1 MNGASQRMPD
11 RSETAGLLI
20 KVNRNQVTS
29 ETTTPSHEALF
40 LEHKACVL
48 LPTYN
53 NAQKLAGVIED
64 VLAYTHQVM
73 VVNDGSTDDTAEI
86 LKRYPQL
93 KVISYLP
100 NKGKG
105 MALRTG
111 IKEAAAMGYEYAIAL
126 DSDGQHYAKDLPA
139 FLSQIEETP
148 GALIIGARNLGVENV
163 PVKSSFGN
171 KFSNFW
177 YWVNT
182 GNKLPDTQSGY
193 RLYPVQKLAK
203 KHYFTRKYEFE
214 IEVIVRASWSGI
226 PVIFIPISVYY
237 PPADERIT
245 HFRPLKDFTRISVL
259 NTVLVTVAILWV
271 KPRDF
276 IKSLFSKQ
284 GWINIWKSLF
294 INPDESNLM
303 KAASVGFGIFMGVVP
318 IWGFQLAIG
327 IPLALLFRMNKA
339 LFLLAAHISVFP
351 FTMFWILASVL
362 TGKWILGQKAWQFA
376 GNASSF
382 SEVLSTA
389 KKEGAAFFLGGSI
402 LAVVLGAAT
411 FLLTLL
417 ALSVFRRN
425 PKL

>member
-1 MNGASQRMPD
+1 MNP
-11 RSETAGLLI
+11 
-20 KVNRNQVTS
+20 VTNI
-29 ETTTPSHEALF
+29 PSHEALF
-40 LEHKACVL
+40 LQHKACVL

-53 NAQKLAGVIED
+53 NAQKLALVVED
-64 VLAYTHQVM
+64 VLAYTNQVV
-73 VVNDGSTDDTAEI
+73 VVNDGSTDDTAAI
-86 LKRYPQL
+86 LTKYPQL

-105 MALRTG
+105 WALRTG
-111 IKEAAAMGYEYAIAL
+111 IKETAAMGYEYAIAL

-139 FLSQIEETP
+139 FLAQIDITP
-148 GALIIGARNLGVENV
+148 NTLIIGARNLGVENV
-163 PVKSSFGN
+163 PTKSSFGN

-193 RLYPVQKLAK
+193 RLYPVQKLARK
-203 KHYFTRKYEFE
+203 TYFTRKYEFE

-237 PPADERIT
+237 PPPEERIT

-284 GWINIWKSLF
+284 GWIDIWRSLF
-294 INPDESNLM
+294 VNPKETNFT
-303 KAASVGFGIFMGVVP
+303 KAASVGFGVFMGVVP
-318 IWGFQLAIG
+318 IWGFQLLIG
-327 IPLALLFRMNKA
+327 IPLALLMRMNKA

-351 FTMFWILASVL
+351 FTMFWILMSVI

-376 GNASSF
+376 GNAHSF
-382 SEVLSTA
+382 KEVLHTA
-389 KKEGAAFFLGGSI
+389 KQEGAAFLLGGSVI
-402 LAVVLGAAT
+402 AIVLGVAS
-411 FLLTLL
+411 F
-417 ALSVFRRN
+417 ALSFLSLAIFRR
-425 PKL
+425 